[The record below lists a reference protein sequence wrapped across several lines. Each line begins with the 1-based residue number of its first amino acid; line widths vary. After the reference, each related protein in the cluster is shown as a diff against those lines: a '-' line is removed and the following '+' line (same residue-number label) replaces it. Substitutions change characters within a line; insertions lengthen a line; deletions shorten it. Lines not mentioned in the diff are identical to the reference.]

1 MVCFDCCAV
10 AYRNTRKKRFKVC
23 FSYVTTLMPIRL
35 AGYVFTKELPFLQ
48 SKKSERGKKN
58 TQQELFSTA

>member
-1 MVCFDCCAV
+1 
-10 AYRNTRKKRFKVC
+10 
-23 FSYVTTLMPIRL
+23 MPIRL

-58 TQQELFSTA
+58 AQQELFSKAKNSHLLLIQKLSTSKINFFNRIN